1 MIDKAENV
9 IDNIDIQQDEEKI
22 TIPYRKLGKCL

>member
-1 MIDKAENV
+1 MIDKAKNV

-22 TIPYRKLGKCL
+22 TITYRKLGKCL